1 MTKTGSLTF
10 RLPKGWTVR
19 KVANALARE
28 WLPPF
33 LAEAGP
39 KAPRWVIQPVVEAP
53 EGTKSP
59 LWEAGISTEE
69 YEQRL
74 DRPDLTWLIR
84 AGASRGRTK
93 GTVLARLSMN
103 AGDGETL
110 EMSVTGE
117 PVPNSLFNA
126 RKVDEFLQ
134 GRVDDGVGGLMVE
147 LLQAEGFQH
156 VSH

>member
-1 MTKTGSLTF
+1 MKSGSLTF
-10 RLPKGWTVR
+10 RLPEGWTVR

-39 KAPRWVIQPVVEAP
+39 KAPRWVIQPVVEVTDEARA
-53 EGTKSP
+53 P
-59 LWEAGISTEE
+59 LWEAGITTEE

-74 DRPDLTWLIR
+74 ERPDLTWLIR

-93 GTVLARLSMN
+93 GTVLARLSIR
-103 AGDGETL
+103 ATEPETL

-117 PVPNSLFNA
+117 PVPTSLFNA

-134 GRVDDGVGGLMVE
+134 GTDSDPVSGLMAG
-147 LLQAEGFQH
+147 LLKAEGFQN